1 MEDYLIRG
9 VAAGG
14 LVTFSAAH
22 TTALVER
29 ARQIHGL
36 QPLAAAALGRT
47 LTAASMM
54 GDALKSDEGS
64 LTIQIR
70 GDGPLGAITA
80 VSDSRGN
87 VRGYLQNPEAQL
99 PLKASG
105 KLDVGGGVGR
115 GLLTVVKDPGQGEP
129 FSGKVLLRSGE
140 IAEDI
145 AGYYAESEQIPT
157 VCALG
162 VLVDRNRT
170 IAAAGGYLV
179 QLAPGAT
186 DELAERLEQTFA
198 RLESVTALL
207 SQGLSMEQIMERA
220 LEGLEPV
227 ALERRLIAYE
237 CKCSREKVERALIS
251 MGAKELAELA
261 QSGEPIE
268 AGCQFCNAKYVFE
281 PQEIRQLL
289 ALSARADGHTT
300 ELDG

>member
-22 TTALVER
+22 TASLAER

-54 GDALKSDEGS
+54 GDALKSDNGS

-70 GDGPLGAITA
+70 GDGPLGAVTA
-80 VSDSRGN
+80 AADSRGN

-99 PLKASG
+99 PLRSDG
-105 KLDVGGGVGR
+105 KLDVGGGIGQ
-115 GLLTVVKDPGQGEP
+115 GLLTVIKDPGQGEP

-162 VLVDRNRT
+162 VLVDRDRT
-170 IAAAGGYLV
+170 VAAAGGYLV
-179 QLAPGAT
+179 QLVPGAT
-186 DELAERLEQTFA
+186 DELAAQLERAFT

-207 SQGLSMEQIMERA
+207 SQGLTMEQIMEQA
-220 LEGLEPV
+220 LEGLEPAV
-227 ALERRLIAYE
+227 LERRPIAYE
-237 CKCSREKVERALIS
+237 CKCSRKKVERALIS
-251 MGAKELAELA
+251 MGAKDLAELA
-261 QSGEPIE
+261 QSDEPVE
-268 AGCQFCNAKYVFE
+268 AGCQFCNATYVFE
-281 PQEIRQLL
+281 PQEIRLLL
-289 ALSARADGHTT
+289 AKLEAGRS
-300 ELDG
+300 

>member
-9 VAAGG
+9 IAAGG
-14 LVTFSAAH
+14 LVTVSALQSAGI
-22 TTALVER
+22 VER

-99 PLKASG
+99 PLKADG
-105 KLDVGGGVGR
+105 KLDVGAGVGQ
-115 GLLTVVKDPGQGEP
+115 GLLTVIKDPGKGEP

-162 VLVDRNRT
+162 VLVARDRT
-170 IAAAGGYLV
+170 VAAAGGYLV

-186 DELAERLEQTFA
+186 DQLAERLEQSFS

-207 SQGLSMEQIMERA
+207 SRGLSIEQIMEQA
-220 LEGLEPV
+220 LEGLDFTV
-227 ALERRLIAYE
+227 LERRPAAYE
-237 CKCSREKVERALIS
+237 CKCSRQKVERALIS

-268 AGCQFCNAKYVFE
+268 AGCQFCNQNYVFE
-281 PQEIRQLL
+281 PQEVQLM
-289 ALSARADGHTT
+289 
-300 ELDG
+300 LDKLERK

>member
-9 VAAGG
+9 IAAGG
-14 LVTFSAAH
+14 LVTVSALQSAGI
-22 TTALVER
+22 VER

-36 QPLAAAALGRT
+36 QPLASAALGRT

-99 PLKASG
+99 PLKADG
-105 KLDVGGGVGR
+105 KLDVGAGVGQ
-115 GLLTVVKDPGQGEP
+115 GLLTVIKDPGKGEP

-162 VLVDRNRT
+162 VLVARDRT
-170 IAAAGGYLV
+170 VAAAGGYLV

-186 DELAERLEQTFA
+186 DQLAERLEQSFS

-207 SQGLSMEQIMERA
+207 SRGLSIEQIMEQA
-220 LEGLEPV
+220 LEGLDFTV
-227 ALERRLIAYE
+227 LERRPAAYE
-237 CKCSREKVERALIS
+237 CKCSRQKVERALIS

-268 AGCQFCNAKYVFE
+268 AGCQFCNQNYVFE
-281 PQEIRQLL
+281 PQEVQLM
-289 ALSARADGHTT
+289 
-300 ELDG
+300 LDKLERK

>member
-47 LTAASMM
+47 LTAASMI
-54 GDALKSDEGS
+54 GDGLKSDNGS

-99 PLKASG
+99 PLKPSG

-115 GLLTVVKDPGQGEP
+115 GLLTVIKDPGKGEP

-162 VLVDRNRT
+162 VLVDRDRT
-170 IAAAGGYLV
+170 IAAAGGFLV

-186 DELAERLEQTFA
+186 DELAEKLE
-198 RLESVTALL
+198 RSVSGLANITALL
-207 SQGLSMEQIMERA
+207 SQGLTMEDIMEQA
-220 LEGLEPV
+220 LDGLDLTV
-227 ALERRLIAYE
+227 LERRPIAYE
-237 CKCSREKVERALIS
+237 CKCSRQKVEQALIS

-261 QSGEPIE
+261 RSGQPAEIV
-268 AGCQFCNAKYVFE
+268 CQFCNQAYQFQPE
-281 PQEIRQLL
+281 QLEQLL
-289 ALSARADGHTT
+289 GRLGVS
-300 ELDG
+300 LDGGEEGR